1 MEIWTEKY
9 RPKNL
14 SEVVGQKEIV
24 EKLKAFVKNKSMPH
38 LLFAGPAGV
47 GKTTSALAIAR
58 ELYGE
63 NWKSNFLELNASDER
78 GIDTIRTK
86 VKEFAR
92 TLPIGDVPFKIILL
106 DEADALT
113 RDAQQALRRMME
125 KYTDTCRFILN
136 CNYSSKIIP
145 PIQSRCAVFR
155 FSPLSIV
162 DVKEYVKRI
171 EKGEKIKLSEDA
183 IEALYD
189 VSEGDLRRLTNILQS
204 VASVS
209 KKITPKEIYE
219 ISGVVLPEEVAPLVK
234 SAMDGNIEEVKKKLL
249 EIMYKKG
256 LSGVDLIKLI
266 ARYVWETKMDNAKKI
281 ELMEAIGEAEY
292 RIVEGGDD
300 FIQILA
306 LLSHFHGVK

>member
-9 RPKNL
+9 RPRKL

-24 EKLKAFVKNKSMPH
+24 EKLRAFVKNKSMPH

-47 GKTTSALAIAR
+47 GKTTCALAIAR

-63 NWKSNFLELNASDER
+63 NWKANFLELNASDER

-92 TLPIGDVPFKIILL
+92 TLPLGNVPFKIILL

-145 PIQSRCAVFR
+145 PIQSRCAIFR
-155 FSPLSIV
+155 FSPLSLK
-162 DVKEYVKRI
+162 DVEEYIKRI
-171 EKGEKIKLSEDA
+171 EKGEKIKLSKES
-183 IEALYD
+183 IVALYE

-219 ISGVVLPEEVAPLVK
+219 ISGVVLPQEVEPLIK
-234 SAMDGNIEEVKKKLL
+234 AAEKREFEKVKKILL

-256 LSGVDLIKLI
+256 LSGVDLVKLI
-266 ARYVWETKMDNAKKI
+266 AKYVWESKI
-281 ELMEAIGEAEY
+281 ENERKMKLMEAIGETEY

-306 LLSHFHGVK
+306 LLSHFG

>member
-9 RPKNL
+9 RPKKL

-47 GKTTSALAIAR
+47 GKTTCALAIAR

-63 NWKSNFLELNASDER
+63 NWKANFLELNASDER

-145 PIQSRCAVFR
+145 PIQSRCAIFR
-155 FSPLSIV
+155 FSPLSLK
-162 DVKEYVKRI
+162 DVEEYIKRI
-171 EKGEKIKLSEDA
+171 EKGEKIKLSKES
-183 IEALYD
+183 IEALYE

-219 ISGVVLPEEVAPLVK
+219 ISGVVLPQEVEPL
-234 SAMDGNIEEVKKKLL
+234 IEAAEKREFEKVKKILL

-256 LSGVDLIKLI
+256 LSGLDLVKLI
-266 ARYVWETKMDNAKKI
+266 ARYVWESKI
-281 ELMEAIGEAEY
+281 ENEKKMKLMEAIGETEY

-306 LLSHFHGVK
+306 LLSHFG

>member
-9 RPKNL
+9 RPKKL

-47 GKTTSALAIAR
+47 GKTTCALAIAR

-63 NWKSNFLELNASDER
+63 NWKANFLELNASDER

-145 PIQSRCAVFR
+145 PIQSRCAIFR
-155 FSPLSIV
+155 FSPLSLK
-162 DVKEYVKRI
+162 DVEEYIKRI
-171 EKGEKIKLSEDA
+171 EKGEKIKLSKES
-183 IEALYD
+183 IEALYE

-219 ISGVVLPEEVAPLVK
+219 ISGVVLPQEVEPLIK
-234 SAMDGNIEEVKKKLL
+234 AAEKREFEKVKKILL

-256 LSGVDLIKLI
+256 LSGLDLVKLI
-266 ARYVWETKMDNAKKI
+266 AKYVWESKI
-281 ELMEAIGEAEY
+281 ENEKKMKLMEAIGETEY

-306 LLSHFHGVK
+306 LLSHFG

>member
-9 RPKNL
+9 RPKKL
-14 SEVVGQKEIV
+14 SEVVGQKEVV

-47 GKTTSALAIAR
+47 GKTTCALAIAR

-63 NWKSNFLELNASDER
+63 NWKANFLELNASDER

-145 PIQSRCAVFR
+145 PIQSRCAIFR
-155 FSPLSIV
+155 FSPLSKK
-162 DVKEYVKRI
+162 DVEEYVKRI
-171 EKGEKIKLSEDA
+171 EKGEKIKLSK
-183 IEALYD
+183 EALDALYE

-209 KKITPKEIYE
+209 KKITPKEIFE
-219 ISGVVLPEEVAPLVK
+219 ISGVVLPEEVEPLIK
-234 SAMDGNIEEVKKKLL
+234 AAEKGEIDKVKKTLL

-256 LSGVDLIKLI
+256 LSGLDLVKLI
-266 ARYVWETKMDNAKKI
+266 AKYIWELKIDNKKKI
-281 ELMEAIGEAEY
+281 ELMEAIGETEY

-306 LLSHFHGVK
+306 LLSHFYKVK